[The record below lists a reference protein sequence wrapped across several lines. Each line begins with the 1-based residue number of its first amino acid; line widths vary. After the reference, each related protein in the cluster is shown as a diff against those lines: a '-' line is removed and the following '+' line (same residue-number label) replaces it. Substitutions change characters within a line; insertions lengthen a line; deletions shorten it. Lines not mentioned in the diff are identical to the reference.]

1 MTAKSIP
8 ASEDVTVNPGVL
20 GTGGNP
26 LVLNGI
32 IGTSSIR
39 VPIGTVPF
47 FVGLQAVQ
55 NFFGVNSPEAAMALI
70 YFSGFTNATVL
81 PASLGFAQYN
91 AAAVA
96 GYLRSGPGL
105 TLAQIQAIT
114 GVLTIT
120 ISGTAYTTA
129 SINLASATSFSN
141 AATLIQTALVT
152 AGATAALVTYDA
164 TLGEFVI
171 SAGTAG
177 STNNVSFAT
186 GSIAAPLL
194 LTAATAAVVSPGA
207 AATTPAAFVAMVQA
221 QTLNWAG
228 ITTSFDLDSGAS
240 GGPVKVAFAQAV
252 AAVSPAGNEAFFC
265 ALEDTDV
272 TPTESTSDPTCF
284 AALTAN
290 LNGRVALYTP
300 VGDTYG
306 LQAAFILGCAAS
318 TNWNAPNGRISYKF
332 RSNSNLT
339 PFVSDPTI
347 AANLDA
353 NGYNYYAAVAT
364 RNQAFQYLRQG
375 QISGEWDWVD
385 EYVDQIFLNSQVQLA
400 LLTFA
405 MSQNSIPYNDPGY
418 ALIRGAMKAP
428 ITQGLLNGSIKTGIQ
443 LSPAQVQSLIQAT
456 GGIDISGTLFAQGWY
471 LQILDPGAQ
480 ARGNRTTPNM
490 TLWYTDGG
498 SIQQLT
504 LASIDIQ

>member
-1 MTAKSIP
+1 MTANSIP
-8 ASEDVTVNPGVL
+8 ASEDVAVNPGTL

-32 IGTSSIR
+32 IGTASTR
-39 VPIGTVPF
+39 VPVGTVPF
-47 FVGLQAVQ
+47 LAGLQAVQ
-55 NFFGVNSPEAAMALI
+55 NFFGVNSPEAKMAAI
-70 YFSGFTNATVL
+70 YFSGFTGATVL
-81 PASLGFAQYN
+81 PKSLGFAQYN
-91 AAAVA
+91 AAAVP
-96 GYLRSGPGL
+96 GYLRSGTGL
-105 TLAQIQAIT
+105 TLAQIQAVT

-129 SINLASATSFSN
+129 SINLASSTSFSN
-141 AATLIQTALVT
+141 AAALIQTALVT
-152 AGATAALVTYDA
+152 AGATPALVTYDS
-164 TLGEFVI
+164 TLAAFVI

-177 STNNVSFAT
+177 PTNNVSFAT

-194 LTAATAAVVSPGA
+194 LTSATGAVLSAGA
-207 AATTPAAFVAMVQA
+207 AATTPAAFVAMVQG

-228 ITTSFDLDSGAS
+228 LTTSFDPDSGAA

-252 AAVSPAGNEAFFC
+252 AAVSPAGNEAFFY
-265 ALEDTDV
+265 AGEDTDV
-272 TPTESTSDPTCF
+272 VPTQGADPTSF
-284 AALTAN
+284 AALTAS

-300 VGDTYG
+300 VGAAYG
-306 LQAAFILGCAAS
+306 LQAAFALGCAAS
-318 TNWNAPNGRISYKF
+318 TNWNAPNGRITYKF
-332 RSNSNLT
+332 RSNPNLT
-339 PFVSDPTI
+339 PFVTDSTI

-375 QISGEWDWVD
+375 QISGEWDWID
-385 EYVDQIFLNSQVQLA
+385 EYVDQIYLNSQFQLA
-400 LLTFA
+400 LLSFA
-405 MSQNSIPYNDPGY
+405 TSQNSMPYNDPGY

-428 ITQGLLNGSIKTGIQ
+428 TTQALLNGSIRTGIQ
-443 LSPAQVQSLIQAT
+443 LSPAQIVSLTQAT

-480 ARGNRTTPNM
+480 ARGARTTPTM
-490 TLWYTDGG
+490 TFWYTDGG
-498 SIQQLT
+498 SIQQIT